1 MCCAGHK
8 GEFRWFDYL
17 RQTKSLAAPVSL
29 FKKDIPKHGFQE
41 GMHAEAV
48 DLMEPRLICV
58 GRVTKVV
65 GRLLRVHFDGWED
78 SYDQW
83 CDCES
88 PDLFPVGWCQLV
100 DYPLEP
106 PRQPESSFLKKKKKP
121 PTYKGPRRK
130 KKGGRLMHGGRKNS
144 EGAKGGSPLDD
155 LYADDVVVKLEDD
168 VVSSSSDVGMA
179 SRSDLKIGPG
189 IQSFGIAK
197 MEEDQEEEK
206 VKTQTG
212 VALSVSLGRLHPQ
225 HWSPSEVTRFLRIN
239 DCGPYCQEFSER
251 EVNGTKLL
259 GLTKESI
266 MTMTGMKVGPSL
278 KIFDLIQQ
286 LKAEFKGKDLFK

>member
-1 MCCAGHK
+1 MVVDEVWLPQLGIPLPMPSGTHSASGSD
-8 GEFRWFDYL
+8 FM
-17 RQTKSLAAPVSL
+17 L
-29 FKKDIPKHGFQE
+29 FLGTE
-41 GMHAEAV
+41 
-48 DLMEPRLICV
+48 
-58 GRVTKVV
+58 
-65 GRLLRVHFDGWED
+65 
-78 SYDQW
+78 
-83 CDCES
+83 
-88 PDLFPVGWCQLV
+88 
-100 DYPLEP
+100 
-106 PRQPESSFLKKKKKP
+106 
-121 PTYKGPRRK
+121 

-251 EVNGTKLL
+251 VRNRSASNT
-259 GLTKESI
+259 
-266 MTMTGMKVGPSL
+266 
-278 KIFDLIQQ
+278 
-286 LKAEFKGKDLFK
+286 